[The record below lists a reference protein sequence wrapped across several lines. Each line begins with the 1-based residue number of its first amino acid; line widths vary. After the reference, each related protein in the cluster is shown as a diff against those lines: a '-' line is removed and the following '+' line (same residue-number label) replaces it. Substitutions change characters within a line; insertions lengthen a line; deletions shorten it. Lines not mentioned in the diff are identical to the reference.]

1 MKRLSSR
8 RMKWLRKRAAN
19 QLRRRS
25 GASIIASYQSEAGE
39 QKVTAGRSKS
49 LPAKL
54 CLHTSLEDSVSFFH
68 RFRLDTK
75 FPKAHYSRTPT
86 SKKRGRLKQLRNFY
100 DFVPLTNVTPGAALI
115 LAAEFDRLN
124 SSVNRK
130 PTTIDVEKWDEH
142 VYGMLFHLG
151 FFKLLG
157 FSEGRIKRQALTRPP
172 MLADLKIMPM
182 VSGTLADLTMAAEEI
197 KSLFSTVDANKDLEV
212 KLFSAL
218 IDAIENVV
226 NHAYDGLSINDR
238 KLIPRRW
245 WISGAA
251 SNLERSITVSI
262 FDQGISIPVSLPI
275 KWNKDKLFASVLSKF
290 GPGPWRDGQ
299 DGEAVRAAMFLSNT
313 STGISSRGKGL
324 HKIKEIMSEL
334 NGGSLLI
341 LSRKGCYKW
350 ENQQESCFTME
361 SSLLG
366 TYVELKANF

>member
-1 MKRLSSR
+1 MKRLSFR
-8 RMKWLRKRAAN
+8 RMKWFRKRAVN
-19 QLRRRS
+19 QSRRRS
-25 GASIIASYQSEAGE
+25 GASNIVSYQSEAGE
-39 QKVTAGRSKS
+39 QQVTAGRSKS

-54 CLHTSLEDSVSFFH
+54 CLHTSLEDSVAFFH

-75 FPKAHYSRTPT
+75 LPKPHYSRTPT
-86 SKKRGRLKQLRNFY
+86 SRKRGRLKHLRNYY

-130 PTTIDVEKWDEH
+130 PTTINIEKWDEH

-182 VSGTLADLTMAAEEI
+182 VSGTLADLTIAAEEI
-197 KSLFSTVDANKDLEV
+197 KSLFSTVNADQDLAV

-226 NHAYDGLSINDR
+226 NHAYDGLPINDR

-275 KWNKDKLFASVLSKF
+275 KWNKDRLFASVLSKF

-299 DGEAVRAAMFLSNT
+299 DGEAVKAAMFLSST

-334 NGGSLLI
+334 TGGSLLI

-350 ENQQESCFTME
+350 ENLQESCFTME
-361 SSLLG
+361 SPLLG